1 MIWIKNPH
9 ATRRPERRDVG
20 TRARGRSLAPAR
32 SQDGGLLVAGQATV
46 LHHPRRMLPKTLAI
60 LAIVPLAVATSIDAA
75 AQSQSQK
82 FPSRAITYVVPLAAG
97 STTDVAARLIAQR
110 VSQSLGVN
118 IIIENKPGASTMVGS
133 SAVAKA
139 DPDGHTLLM
148 GASSLTVNQSLFKS
162 VPFDTEKDF
171 APISL
176 LVTAPMVLAVTPRLG
191 ATTLAEFLARS
202 KSHGVTFATPGPGT
216 MLGLATEVFKIKSG
230 LDVKI
235 AVYRGGGPALT
246 DVIAGHVD
254 AMFGTPVIKQNI
266 DKGDVRALAVSGP
279 RRVALLPNVPTF
291 AELGLPM
298 PEVDAGAWFGLL
310 APAGVPADVVATL
323 NDAFNAALQDADV
336 RTALTNMGLEPRG
349 TTPEEFAAFIR
360 DEMRRWPPIFQR
372 AGIVP
377 Q

>member
-1 MIWIKNPH
+1 MAKI
-9 ATRRPERRDVG
+9 RRLLSLLRWSRCAV
-20 TRARGRSLAPAR
+20 RSDTIP
-32 SQDGGLLVAGQATV
+32 VAGLKANDRDRMSARILSTLVLLGVVAWAGRPGAQPQA
-46 LHHPRRMLPKTLAI
+46 PG
-60 LAIVPLAVATSIDAA
+60 
-75 AQSQSQK
+75 QK

-148 GASSLTVNQSLFKS
+148 GASSLTVNQNLFKS

-171 APISL
+171 ASISL
-176 LVTAPMVLAVTPRLG
+176 LVTAPMVLVVTPRLG
-191 ATTLAEFLARS
+191 VTTLAEFLASS
-202 KSHGVTFATPGPGT
+202 KARGVTFATPGPGT

-279 RRVALLPNVPTF
+279 KRVALLPNVPTF

-323 NDAFNAALQDADV
+323 NDAFNAALRDADV
-336 RTALTNMGLEPRG
+336 RAALTNMGLEPRG
-349 TTPEEFAAFIR
+349 TTPDEFAAFIR

>member
-1 MIWIKNPH
+1 M
-9 ATRRPERRDVG
+9 TRVVV
-20 TRARGRSLAPAR
+20 AACAVMALALSPCA
-32 SQDGGLLVAGQATV
+32 
-46 LHHPRRMLPKTLAI
+46 H
-60 LAIVPLAVATSIDAA
+60 
-75 AQSQSQK
+75 AQSQAQK

-118 IIIENKPGASTMVGS
+118 IVIENKPGASTMIGS

-148 GASSLTVNQSLFKS
+148 GASSLTVNQNLFKS

-171 APISL
+171 TPISL
-176 LVTAPMVLAVTPRLG
+176 LVTAPVVLVVNPRLG
-191 ATTLAEFLARS
+191 ITSLKDFLARYAS
-202 KSHGVTFATPGPGT
+202 QSPTFASSGQGT
-216 MLGLATEVFKIKSG
+216 MLGLAAEVFKIRSG
-230 LDVKI
+230 LDMKI

-279 RRVALLPNVPTF
+279 KRLELLPDVPTL
-291 AELGLPM
+291 AEAGLPM

-310 APAGVPADVVATL
+310 GPAGMPPDVVETL
-323 NDAFNAALQDADV
+323 NGAFNAALKDAEV
-336 RTALTNMGLEPRG
+336 RAALTKMGLEPRG
-349 TTPEEFAAFIR
+349 TTPSEFAAFIR
-360 DEMRRWPPIFQR
+360 EEMVRWPPIFQR
-372 AGIVP
+372 AGITP